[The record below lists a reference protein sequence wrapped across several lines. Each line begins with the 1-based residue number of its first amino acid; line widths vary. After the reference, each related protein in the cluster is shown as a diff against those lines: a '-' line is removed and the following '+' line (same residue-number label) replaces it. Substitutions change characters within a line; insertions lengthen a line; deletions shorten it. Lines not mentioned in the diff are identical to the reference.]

1 MTMNKKILLDRI
13 IEYFLGD
20 IDTPTELEEKIKLWE
35 EIVKSEDLKEVP
47 ENILVDE
54 DKFLRLELIN
64 RKLTDGEKIATLDK
78 TTGSI
83 HKHANKFSLWNGDIT
98 TIYADLIV
106 NPTTISMLKRDN
118 FDSNEAGYNV
128 FLRSGMRLSLKCMSI
143 VSNEELDA
151 SEILVTRAYNLPCD
165 YIIHVVLPNFSG
177 ELSSEDEKIITMSYR
192 NVLECA
198 KNNMAKTIVV
208 PCIGFPSCKDS
219 LKLVQLAVDTI
230 VKFIDENEKV
240 FDKIIFQVDSS
251 DLYDM
256 YSNYLLG
263 DTDA

>member
-1 MTMNKKILLDRI
+1 MNKKILLDRI

-20 IDTPTELEEKIKLWE
+20 IDIPTELEEKIKLWE
-35 EIVKSEDLKEVP
+35 EVVKNEDLKEVP

-64 RKLTDGEKIATLDK
+64 RKLTDGEKLAPIDK
-78 TTGSI
+78 TIGSF
-83 HKHANKFSLWNGDIT
+83 HKYANKLALWDGDIT

-128 FLRSGMRLSLKCMSI
+128 FLRSGMRLGLKCMAI
-143 VSNEELDA
+143 ASNEDLDA
-151 SEILVTRAYNLPCD
+151 SDILVTRAYNLPCD
-165 YIIHVVLPNFSG
+165 YIIHVVLPNFSS

-198 KNNMAKTIVV
+198 KNNMAKTIVI
-208 PCIGFPSCKDS
+208 PCIGLDYYKNN
-219 LKLVQLAVDTI
+219 LKLVQLAVDTV
-230 VKFIDENEKV
+230 VKFIDENDKA
-240 FDKIIFQVDSS
+240 FDKIIFQVDNF

-256 YSNYLLG
+256 YSDYLLG

>member
-1 MTMNKKILLDRI
+1 MNKKILLDRI

-20 IDTPTELEEKIKLWE
+20 IDIPTELEEKIKLWE
-35 EIVKSEDLKEVP
+35 EVVKSEDLKEVP

-64 RKLTDGEKIATLDK
+64 RKLTDGEKLAPIDK
-78 TTGSI
+78 TIGSF
-83 HKHANKFSLWNGDIT
+83 HKYANKLALWDGDIT

-118 FDSNEAGYNV
+118 FDSNKASYNV
-128 FLRSGMRLSLKCMSI
+128 FLRSGMRLGLKCMSI
-143 VSNEELDA
+143 ASNEDLDA
-151 SEILVTRAYNLPCD
+151 SDILVTRAYNLPCD
-165 YIIHVVLPNFSG
+165 YIIHVVLPNFSS

-198 KNNMAKTIVV
+198 KNNMAKTIVI
-208 PCIGFPSCKDS
+208 PCIGLDSCKNS
-219 LKLVQLAVDTI
+219 LKLVQLAVDTV
-230 VKFIDENEKV
+230 VKFIDENDKA
-240 FDKIIFQVDSS
+240 FDKVIFQVDNS

-256 YSNYLLG
+256 YSDYLLG